1 MREKKR
7 WIKFVL
13 MNQISY
19 STSKF
24 DRFNPILVNAPS
36 PIFEPSPTSAGDS
49 CIFLFSVQVE
59 VHEIQG
65 SQMLPSH
72 KKQVKV
78 RTNKR
83 QYFFSLFLLMSV
95 VASLMK
101 GWKFVR
107 VPNDVN
113 IEFCLN
119 LFDELQIARSRVDA
133 FFLVLLS
140 CLEVPNK
147 F

>member
-1 MREKKR
+1 M
-7 WIKFVL
+7 IVS
-13 MNQISY
+13 I
-19 STSKF
+19 
-24 DRFNPILVNAPS
+24 
-36 PIFEPSPTSAGDS
+36 
-49 CIFLFSVQVE
+49 
-59 VHEIQG
+59 
-65 SQMLPSH
+65 
-72 KKQVKV
+72 
-78 RTNKR
+78 
-83 QYFFSLFLLMSV
+83 FFSLFLLMSV

-140 CLEVPNK
+140 CLKLPNK

>member
-1 MREKKR
+1 
-7 WIKFVL
+7 
-13 MNQISY
+13 
-19 STSKF
+19 
-24 DRFNPILVNAPS
+24 
-36 PIFEPSPTSAGDS
+36 
-49 CIFLFSVQVE
+49 
-59 VHEIQG
+59 
-65 SQMLPSH
+65 MLPPH
-72 KKQVKV
+72 KKTSTV
-78 RTNKR
+78 R

-140 CLEVPNK
+140 CLEVPNE